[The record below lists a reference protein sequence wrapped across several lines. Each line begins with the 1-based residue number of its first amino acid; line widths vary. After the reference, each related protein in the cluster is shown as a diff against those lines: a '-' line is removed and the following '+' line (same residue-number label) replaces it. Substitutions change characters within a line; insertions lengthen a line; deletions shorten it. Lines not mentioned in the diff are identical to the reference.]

1 VAKDQFSEFLAAV
14 SANSELKAKA
24 DALVPGDFEAAIA
37 LAKNEG
43 FDITSKDLLYSDD
56 EILENSELES
66 IAGGKGGAPCCRGSF
81 KTATGA
87 INTGRR

>member
-1 VAKDQFSEFLAAV
+1 MAKDQFSEFLAAV

-24 DALVPGDFEAAIA
+24 DALAPGDFEAAIA

-43 FDITSKDLLYSDD
+43 FDITSKDLQYSDN

-66 IAGGKGGAPCCRGSF
+66 IAGGMAPQCCRATF
-81 KTATGA
+81 KTATGV
-87 INTGRR
+87 IRTGRL